1 MVQLRLA
8 RVIQLYLPEFK
19 IYFELDLLIL
29 ETLPKLS
36 ATPISYYF
44 QVLTQV
50 NQLKQT
56 KIKPFVSSDF
66 HYFALLHALEPLHC
80 GFRQGKARHIYLYS
94 TFHTRGNSMCFT
106 QKKNEKENE

>member
-66 HYFALLHALEPLHC
+66 HYFAYYMPLDHC
-80 GFRQGKARHIYLYS
+80 TVGLGKARHIYLYS
-94 TFHTRGNSMCFT
+94 TFHTRGDSMCFT
-106 QKKNEKENE
+106 QKKNEKETE